1 MENNIYKSIAQ
12 RTGGDIYIGVAG
24 PVRTGKSTLIKQI
37 MNTFVI
43 PNLADKSAKERTV
56 DELPQSAA
64 GKTIMTTEPK
74 FIPEKAASVKIDD
87 STSFNMRLI
96 DCVGYIVPSA
106 SGYIEDNAPRMV
118 MTPWYDEEIP
128 FNMAAETG
136 TKKVI
141 TEHSTVGLV
150 VTTDGSFTGIP
161 SDEYRECEKK
171 VIDELKE
178 LGKPFAIVLN
188 CKEPDSENAQKLK
201 KELSEKYSAS
211 VTAVNCLEINE
222 NDIAEILKNILMSF
236 PVCEIN
242 IKAPS
247 WIPSLPAIHPLKA
260 GFCKTL
266 TENISDIKTINDI
279 HLLTEKIAEN
289 ENVKSCRICEKDFS
303 CGSVTLETEFSNDL
317 FCKIISESTGFE
329 ISDESGIIPLLSE
342 LKEIKN
348 KYDAISPALESCEQT
363 GYGIIMPQPSE
374 LSLEEPEIIRQG
386 GKYGVKLKASAPSI
400 HLMKAGIQTTVS
412 PIVGTE
418 KQSEDLINYLLE
430 EFRDSP
436 EKIWESNI
444 FGKSLFELV
453 NEGLHSKLHKMPSEA
468 RMKLRE
474 TLERVINEGCCG
486 LICFI
491 L

>member
-1 MENNIYKSIAQ
+1 MKNDIYKSIAQ

-24 PVRTGKSTLIKQI
+24 PVRTGKSTFIKQI
-37 MNTFVI
+37 MNSFVI
-43 PNLADKSAKERTV
+43 PNLNDKSSKDRTI

-74 FIPEKAASVKIDD
+74 FIPEKAANVKIGDD
-87 STSFNMRLI
+87 LSFRMRLI

-136 TKKVI
+136 TRKVI

-161 SDEYRECEKK
+161 SDEYRECEEK
-171 VIDELKE
+171 VINELKE
-178 LGKPFAIVLN
+178 LGKPFAVVLN
-188 CKEPDSENAQKLK
+188 CKNPESEESQKLK
-201 KELSEKYSAS
+201 SQLSEKYRAP
-211 VTAVNCLEINE
+211 VTAVNCLDISET
-222 NDIAEILKNILMSF
+222 DIAEILKNILMNF

-247 WIPSLPAIHPLKA
+247 WIPSLPFSHPLKA
-260 GFCKTL
+260 SFSKII
-266 TENISDIKTINDI
+266 TENISLIKTINDI
-279 HLLTEKIAEN
+279 HILSEKLSEN
-289 ENVKSCRICEKDFS
+289 ADITSCRICHKDFS
-303 CGSVTLETEFSNDL
+303 TGCVTIETEFSNDL
-317 FCKIISESTGFE
+317 FCKVLTDETGFE
-329 ISDESGIIPLLSE
+329 ISDESDIIPLLSK
-342 LKEIKN
+342 LKDIQL
-348 KYDAISPALESCEQT
+348 KYETIAPALESCEQT
-363 GYGIIMPQPSE
+363 GYGIIMPEPRE
-374 LSLEEPEIIRQG
+374 LSLEEPKIIKQG

-453 NEGLHSKLHKMPSEA
+453 NEGLHSKLHKMPADA

-474 TLERVINEGCCG
+474 TLERVINEGCYG

>member
-1 MENNIYKSIAQ
+1 MKNDIYKSIAQ

-37 MNTFVI
+37 MNSFVI
-43 PNLADKSAKERTV
+43 PNLNDESSKDRTI

-64 GKTIMTTEPK
+64 GRTIMTTEPK
-74 FIPEKAASVKIDD
+74 FIPEKAADVKLGDD
-87 STSFNMRLI
+87 LSFRMRLI

-136 TKKVI
+136 TRKVI

-161 SDEYRECEKK
+161 SDEYRECEEK
-171 VIDELKE
+171 VINELRE
-178 LGKPFAIVLN
+178 LGKPFAVVLN
-188 CKEPDSENAQKLK
+188 CKNPKSDESQKLK
-201 KELSEKYSAS
+201 NQLSEKYQAP
-211 VTAVNCLEINE
+211 VTAVNCLEITE
-222 NDIAEILKNILMSF
+222 IDIAEILKNILMNF

-247 WIPSLPAIHPLKA
+247 WIPSLPSSHPLKSS
-260 GFCKTL
+260 FSKII
-266 TENISDIKTINDI
+266 TENISLIKTINDI
-279 HLLTEKIAEN
+279 HILSEKLSEN
-289 ENVKSCRICEKDFS
+289 ADVASCRICHKDFS
-303 CGSVTLETEFSNDL
+303 TGCVTIETEFSNDL
-317 FCKIISESTGFE
+317 FCKILTDATGFE
-329 ISDESGIIPLLSE
+329 ISDESDIIPLLSK
-342 LKEIKN
+342 LKDIQL
-348 KYDAISPALESCEQT
+348 KYEAIAPALESCEQT
-363 GYGIIMPQPSE
+363 GYGIIMPEPRE
-374 LSLEEPEIIRQG
+374 LSLEEPKIIKQG

-453 NEGLHSKLHKMPSEA
+453 NEGLHSKLHKMPTDA

-491 L
+491 I